1 MTEEEA
7 YRDLGYAIIRQAVED
22 YEKVLRGS
30 SPEMQRRASTKKLY
44 NAVISYGK
52 TRYIFVRPD
61 GTIIRDERLS
71 RAKLTRIKNLLESY
85 GDAEYLRVQKEEL
98 EEFFQSD
105 WFDMLTPGIDAE
117 RLMKLIKRK
126 VENGERIIEKRGR
139 VRVDTKK

>member
-1 MTEEEA
+1 M
-7 YRDLGYAIIRQAVED
+7 
-22 YEKVLRGS
+22 
-30 SPEMQRRASTKKLY
+30 
-44 NAVISYGK
+44 
-52 TRYIFVRPD
+52 
-61 GTIIRDERLS
+61 
-71 RAKLTRIKNLLESY
+71 LESY